1 MKLNGHHVDQ
11 MLHKWLGIRHV
22 SRDGY
27 LGILIDS
34 GAESETLDH
43 ADVHESTRYIGR
55 QGHIDVQSGVLAS
68 YPNTSTTIGWH
79 RMKSHTESRR

>member
-11 MLHKWLGIRHV
+11 MLQKWLGIRHV

-55 QGHIDVQSGVLAS
+55 QDYIDSVVSKSINNNWLAQNEESYRVQKVSSLG
-68 YPNTSTTIGWH
+68 
-79 RMKSHTESRR
+79 